1 MGTAMMGPD
10 YTQWHGFYEV
20 AKAFYTEFIPEAE
33 RLEPG
38 VTESVMKTDYH
49 KWHQG
54 LTPEEI
60 EAADRILALMQE
72 QGYTSPQEIA
82 EAFARGRVSLPAAL
96 ADAMGLNPRTA

>member
-1 MGTAMMGPD
+1 MAVATDIGTLI
-10 YTQWHGFYEV
+10 TQTPEIHGGRPHI
-20 AKAFYTEFIPEAE
+20 AGT
-33 RLEPG
+33 G
-38 VTESVMKTDYH
+38 VTVQRVVVWYKM
-49 KWHQG
+49 G

-72 QGYTSPQEIA
+72 QGYTSAQEIA